1 MQKKPKVVLKISSTS
16 KAAAAAAARAKKGQA
31 AAASSASSITL
42 AALGREAL
50 ARTTKSIKMA
60 SASAQGPV
68 APRWGRCLSAR

>member
-1 MQKKPKVVLKISSTS
+1 
-16 KAAAAAAARAKKGQA
+16 
-31 AAASSASSITL
+31 L

-68 APRWGRCLSAR
+68 APRWGRCFSAR